1 MLTDERI
8 ADADRREPGQ
18 GALPVFDCGALF
30 GALDARP
37 RR

>member
-8 ADADRREPGQ
+8 ADADRRAPGQ